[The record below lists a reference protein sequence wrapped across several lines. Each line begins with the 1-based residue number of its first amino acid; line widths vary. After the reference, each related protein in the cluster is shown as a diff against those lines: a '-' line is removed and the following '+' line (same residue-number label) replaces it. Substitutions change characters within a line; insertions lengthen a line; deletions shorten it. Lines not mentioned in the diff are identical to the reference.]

1 MGTSESKNFCP
12 ALVGSMSQ
20 GAAGNPT
27 VAMVEAAFRHHDLPW
42 RYVNMEVAP
51 EDLAAAVAGAKAM
64 GFQGFNLSMPHKVTV
79 IPLLDGLGDS
89 ARVIGAVN
97 CVVRRGNRLIGENTD
112 GKGFLESLTEVLPPS
127 GKEIVLFGAGGAAR
141 ALPGAQRRARAR

>member
-1 MGTSESKNFCP
+1 MASPDTKNFCP

-27 VAMVEAAFRHHDLPW
+27 VAMVEAAFRHHDLKW

-51 EDLAAAVAGAKAM
+51 EDLATAVAGAKAM

-79 IPLLDGLGDS
+79 IPLLDGLG
-89 ARVIGAVN
+89 GG
-97 CVVRRGNRLIGENTD
+97 RG
-112 GKGFLESLTEVLPPS
+112 LPAEHAD
-127 GKEIVLFGAGGAAR
+127 KLLA
-141 ALPGAQRRARAR
+141 PGP